1 MNIATLFSEILIQLV
16 SVNPSLQM
24 ISQLMRT
31 CRLFYRTLLS
41 SQLIWTIMANTMS
54 CSYCFYQ
61 MKRAASLS
69 SLPDPLYWYEAVKG
83 LDAQR
88 KIRRQ
93 WGLIFASQVSHEG
106 RPFPHSSFH
115 PSQVLLNSGKKT
127 VVHRL
132 ASADSSL
139 GTPKAPNS
147 GRRIHISVPKKRT
160 LAYDGSQ
167 LVRILDSFLLSEA
180 RTLLS
185 ASNVLRHWHD
195 LSGCPDKLRSEL
207 ISKDRLCSPPL
218 SFGNIFAPNV
228 SAISLTLRSSHCNRS
243 RQISPPS
250 DPKTVGLDGA

>member
-1 MNIATLFSEILIQLV
+1 MRRER
-16 SVNPSLQM
+16 SVDNG
-24 ISQLMRT
+24 
-31 CRLFYRTLLS
+31 
-41 SQLIWTIMANTMS
+41 
-54 CSYCFYQ
+54 
-61 MKRAASLS
+61 ASS
-69 SLPDPLYWYEAVKG
+69 SLHKWVMRVDPF
-83 LDAQR
+83 
-88 KIRRQ
+88 
-93 WGLIFASQVSHEG
+93 LI
-106 RPFPHSSFH
+106 PHSSFH